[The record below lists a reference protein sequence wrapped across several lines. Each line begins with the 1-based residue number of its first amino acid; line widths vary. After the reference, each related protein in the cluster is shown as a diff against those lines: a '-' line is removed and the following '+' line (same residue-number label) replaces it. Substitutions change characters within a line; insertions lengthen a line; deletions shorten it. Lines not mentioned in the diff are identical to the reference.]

1 MFSAC
6 VVWITDL
13 QDVNDNM
20 HNLVTDVKRHLKLSD
35 IAGLP
40 IGHVPQKNCTLFHKR
55 LRQSSLTPLLW
66 YMGI

>member
-13 QDVNDNM
+13 QDFNDDM
-20 HNLVTDVKRHLKLSD
+20 HDLVTDVKHLKLSD

-40 IGHVPQKNCTLFHKR
+40 NGHVPQKNCTLFHKTF
-55 LRQSSLTPLLW
+55 RQGDSTLQLW

>member
-13 QDVNDNM
+13 QDFNDNM
-20 HNLVTDVKRHLKLSD
+20 HNLVSD
-35 IAGLP
+35 
-40 IGHVPQKNCTLFHKR
+40 VPQKNCTLFHKR
-55 LRQSSLTPLLW
+55 YRQSNLTPQLW